1 MPLSWFRVPRET
13 SERLKRC
20 RGNDK
25 SDRKFEECV
34 GEIVADDGGRVVE
47 YRHVGRGRFSLVR
60 IDWPDEGKKRSI
72 VRGLDATEVADPES
86 ERGGDDGG
94 DGSSG

>member
-1 MPLSWFRVPRET
+1 MPLSWFRVPRDT

-20 RGNDK
+20 RGNDR
-25 SDRKFEECV
+25 SDAKFEQCV
-34 GEIVADDGGRVVE
+34 KEIVSSHGGGVSTF
-47 YRHVGRGRFSLVR
+47 RHVGQGRFSLVR
-60 IDWPDEGKKRSI
+60 IEWDPRNKGAI
-72 VRGLDATEVADPES
+72 VADLEASEVADPGP

>member
-1 MPLSWFRVPRET
+1 MPLSWFRVPRDT

-20 RGNDK
+20 RGNNT
-25 SDRKFEECV
+25 SDGKFEECV
-34 GEIVADDGGRVVE
+34 DEIVRDHGGSVVE
-47 YRHVGRGRFSLVR
+47 YRHVGHGRFSQVR
-60 IDWPDEGKKRSI
+60 IDWPDEGKRRSI
-72 VRGLDATEVADPES
+72 VRDLDATEVADPGS